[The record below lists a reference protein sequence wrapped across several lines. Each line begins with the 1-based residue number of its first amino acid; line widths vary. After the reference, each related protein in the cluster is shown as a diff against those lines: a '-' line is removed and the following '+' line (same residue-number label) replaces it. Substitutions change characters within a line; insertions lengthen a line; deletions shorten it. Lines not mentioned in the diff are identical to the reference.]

1 MGDRRAPLNKNRTP
15 PYKTAGVI
23 LAFTVAA
30 ALTLIWC
37 QFRGFFST
45 STELYVLTSR
55 AGLSLDPGSKV
66 TYNGVPI
73 GRLRAV
79 NAVTGSGKSPQ
90 ARLELDIDPQYSNT
104 LPRNV
109 EVRLQ
114 ATTAFGNKY
123 VAFASPGDPSPQR
136 LRPGDEINAVGITA
150 EFNTLFETI
159 TAISGQIDPVKVN
172 ATLTAAAQALDGI
185 GDRFGQSLVE
195 GNDIL
200 ADFVERMPDFRHDT
214 RAIADLAD
222 TYANAS
228 ADLWDGLASA
238 VQSVRTINGQRI
250 NLDRALIAA
259 VGYGDTAAD
268 SFERGGPYLV
278 RGTQDLQ
285 STSQLLNEY
294 SPEFDCTFRGV
305 VRAAPA
311 LAKAIGG
318 NGYSL
323 SGPGTLVGA
332 ANPYVY
338 PDNLPRVNASG
349 GPMGRPG
356 CWQVTKDI
364 LPMPYLV
371 LDTGASI
378 APYNHIGLNSPLVA
392 DYVWGRQLGEQT
404 INP

>member
-1 MGDRRAPLNKNRTP
+1 MGDTRAPLNKNRTP
-15 PYKTAGVI
+15 PYKTAGMI
-23 LAFTVAA
+23 FAFVAA
-30 ALTLIWC
+30 VFSTLIWF
-37 QFRGFFST
+37 QFRGYFRT
-45 STELYVLTSR
+45 STELYVLASR
-55 AGLSLDPGSKV
+55 AGLALDPGSKV

-79 NAVTGSGKSPQ
+79 DVVPGDDGRAQ
-90 ARLELDIDPQYSNT
+90 ARLVLDVEPRYLNT
-104 LPRNV
+104 LPRNA
-109 EVRLQ
+109 EVRLS

-123 VAFASPGDPSPQR
+123 VAFASPKVPSPQR
-136 LRPGDEINAVGITA
+136 LRAGDQIDAIAVTT

-159 TAISGQIDPVKVN
+159 MAISERIDPVKVN
-172 ATLTAAAQALDGI
+172 MTLTAAAQALDGL
-185 GDRFGQSLVE
+185 GDKFGQSLAE
-195 GNDIL
+195 GTDIL
-200 ADFVERMPDFRHDT
+200 ADLVARMPALRHDM
-214 RAIADLAD
+214 AAVADLAD
-222 TYANAS
+222 AYTHAS
-228 ADLWDGLASA
+228 PDLWDGLNSA
-238 VQSVRTINGQRI
+238 VTSARTIHDQSAD
-250 NLDRALIAA
+250 LDRALMAA

-278 RGTQDLQ
+278 RGAQDLMP
-285 STSQLLNEY
+285 TARLLAEY

-323 SGPGTLVGA
+323 EGPGTLVGGG
-332 ANPYVY
+332 NPYVY
-338 PDNLPRVNASG
+338 PDNLPRINASG

-371 LDTGASI
+371 MDVGASI
-378 APYNHIGLNSPLVA
+378 APYNHIGLNSPLVV
-392 DYVWGRQLGEQT
+392 DYVWGRQLGERT

>member
-1 MGDRRAPLNKNRTP
+1 M
-15 PYKTAGVI
+15 
-23 LAFTVAA
+23 
-30 ALTLIWC
+30 
-37 QFRGFFST
+37 
-45 STELYVLTSR
+45 
-55 AGLSLDPGSKV
+55 
-66 TYNGVPI
+66 
-73 GRLRAV
+73 
-79 NAVTGSGKSPQ
+79 
-90 ARLELDIDPQYSNT
+90 
-104 LPRNV
+104 
-109 EVRLQ
+109 
-114 ATTAFGNKY
+114 
-123 VAFASPGDPSPQR
+123 
-136 LRPGDEINAVGITA
+136 
-150 EFNTLFETI
+150 
-159 TAISGQIDPVKVN
+159 
-172 ATLTAAAQALDGI
+172 
-185 GDRFGQSLVE
+185 
-195 GNDIL
+195 
-200 ADFVERMPDFRHDT
+200 
-214 RAIADLAD
+214 
-222 TYANAS
+222 
-228 ADLWDGLASA
+228 
-238 VQSVRTINGQRI
+238 RTINGQRI

>member
-1 MGDRRAPLNKNRTP
+1 MEDGRAPLNKDKTP
-15 PYKTAGVI
+15 RYKTVGIV
-23 LAFTVAA
+23 LALTATVV
-30 ALTLIWC
+30 LTLIWC
-37 QFRGFFST
+37 QFRGYFRT
-45 STELYVLTSR
+45 STELYVLASR

-73 GRLRAV
+73 GRLRALDV
-79 NAVTGSGKSPQ
+79 VPVEAVRSA
-90 ARLELDIDPQYSNT
+90 ARLVLDIDPKYLNT

-109 EVRLQ
+109 EVRLL

-123 VAFASPGDPSPQR
+123 VAFISPADPSPQR
-136 LRPGDEINAVGITA
+136 LQAGDQIDAIGVTT

-159 TAISGQIDPVKVN
+159 TAISEQIDPVKVN
-172 ATLTAAAQALDGI
+172 TTLTAAAQALDGL
-185 GDRFGQSLVE
+185 GDRFGRSLVE

-200 ADFVERMPDFRHDT
+200 TDFNVRMAAFRHDVV
-214 RAIADLAD
+214 AVADLAD
-222 TYANAS
+222 AYAKAS
-228 ADLWDGLASA
+228 PDLWHGLNSA
-238 VQSVRTINGQRI
+238 VVTARTVNGRQTD
-250 NLDRALIAA
+250 LDRALMAS
-259 VGYGDTAAD
+259 VGYGDTVAD

-278 RGTQDLQ
+278 RGAQDLQ
-285 STSQLLNEY
+285 PTAQLLNEY
-294 SPEFDCTFRGV
+294 SPEFDCTFRGI

-323 SGPGTLVGA
+323 AGPGTLVGA

-338 PDNLPRVNASG
+338 PDNLPRINASG

-371 LDTGASI
+371 MDTGASI
-378 APYNHIGLNSPLVA
+378 APYNHIGVNSPLVV
-392 DYVWGRQLGEQT
+392 DYVWGRELGERT